1 MLMVPCDKASLLS
14 YLSSGVLML
23 LSFLYTYHLLLH
35 SHSVSLWFYTMVR
48 GDGHPLLGV
57 RVVYKIVVVEVDLL
71 LVMKSTSG
79 LTVDTSWNYLLVML
93 VGWMC
98 MVT

>member
-1 MLMVPCDKASLLS
+1 MLVYGSIQWLEVMVI
-14 YLSSGVLML
+14 
-23 LSFLYTYHLLLH
+23 
-35 SHSVSLWFYTMVR
+35 
-48 GDGHPLLGV
+48 LLGV

>member
-1 MLMVPCDKASLLS
+1 
-14 YLSSGVLML
+14 
-23 LSFLYTYHLLLH
+23 
-35 SHSVSLWFYTMVR
+35 MVR